1 MQRRAV
7 IAIVSLTLLASVVAA
22 ALVIR
27 PGSPVA
33 LTLTPNAADRVML
46 YQNGLASVSLSR
58 SFDATPDGTRLTFA
72 LPPTVVFDSVRL
84 EGEGVTVKEI
94 RSTTSQSS
102 GIHPGDEVIVHVDA
116 QKYAGTIQAIEDGT
130 ITLRTPTGLTYVEM
144 TKATAI
150 EITKTDIAPAPVGSL
165 SAEALV
171 IAPLGSHNVT
181 LSYLLR
187 GPGWTP
193 TYALDADTGDLVF
206 FATLT
211 AADDWHGVSLDLMSG
226 SPHLVYTP
234 SVFARDA
241 GAPESASKGLYDA
254 SFGESTQVGDLH
266 RYHYDGTINLSRGEA
281 ARLVVAEGKAKI
293 VRSYHEIHANTGW
306 GGLSG
311 DSQNV
316 AVLEK
321 LQIQNDLS
329 EPLPAGTLRAYRG
342 GEFVG
347 EDTMESLPK
356 GDATNVTLAT
366 SQDIKAKLTLVS
378 NAADASKDAYSYSLS
393 LRNFGGASDVRVV
406 IDVPTFRT
414 TLRSFEPPSGVAR
427 GGSVAWDAQ
436 LGAGESQT
444 FAVSYET
451 LKYG

>member
-33 LTLTPNAADRVML
+33 LTTTPNAADRVLL
-46 YQNGLASVSLSR
+46 YQNGLAAVSLSR
-58 SFDATPDGTRLTFA
+58 SFEATPDGTRLTFA

-94 RSTTSQSS
+94 RSATSQSS
-102 GIHPGDEVIVHVDA
+102 GIHPGDEVIIHVDQ
-116 QKYAGTIQAIEDGT
+116 QKFAGTVQSIEGGT
-130 ITLRTPTGLTYVEM
+130 ITLRTATGLTYVEM
-144 TKATAI
+144 SKATAV
-150 EITKTDIAPAPVGSL
+150 EVTKTNVAATPVGSL

-171 IAPLGSHNVT
+171 IAPLGTHNVT

-193 TYALDADTGDLVF
+193 SYALDADTGDLVF
-206 FATLT
+206 YATLT
-211 AADDWHGVSLDLMSG
+211 AGDDWHGVSLDLMSG
-226 SPHLVYTP
+226 SPNVVYTP
-234 SVFARDA
+234 SPFPQPAEGAIARAKTSD
-241 GAPESASKGLYDA
+241 
-254 SFGESTQVGDLH
+254 SFGESTPIGDLH
-266 RYHYDGTINLSRGEA
+266 RYRYEGTIDLSRGEA

-293 VRSYHEIHANTGW
+293 VRSYHEVHANTGW
-306 GGLSG
+306 GGVSG
-311 DSQNV
+311 DEQNV

-329 EPLPAGTLRAYRG
+329 EPLPAGILRAYRQ

-347 EDTMESLPK
+347 EDMLQSVPK

-378 NAADASKDAYSYSLS
+378 HGADASKDTYSYSLS
-393 LRNFGGASDVRVV
+393 LRNFGRASDVRVV

-414 TLRSFEPPSGVAR
+414 TLRSFEPATGVAK
-427 GGSVAWDAQ
+427 GGFVAWDAQ
-436 LGAGESQT
+436 LGEGATQS
-444 FAVSYET
+444 FAVTYET